1 MKFSVLKK
9 IDDKKHYL
17 TNYFLFG
24 IKVYTKYH
32 DKQMYTDM
40 LKYHEAAKNSYK
52 YLCFSDI
59 TKCVK
64 ATGELRKRENVT
76 IQILSDV
83 SSIFKENEI
92 TFWLDF
98 GTLLGAVRHKG
109 IIPWDFDCDVSFL
122 QKNNE
127 KVKRLL
133 QDYCK
138 KNDLD
143 FSDNLGGLTIRT
155 KNNENCID
163 FYRTQEFKSSLPKK
177 ELSQIFI
184 NERTKVQN
192 KLREKIQITSDEI
205 EAPFNIISSL
215 EKRNINQKQKVEYIA
230 LAPSAKL
237 SDRRLGFMKI
247 DDLFPLVEM
256 EFEGLMMPCP
266 RNSKN
271 WLDNLY
277 VNIDQFPHLAFEAEA
292 YFDLPYHSLVLP
304 KGVRDKFS
312 SDHVE

>member
-1 MKFSVLKK
+1 
-9 IDDKKHYL
+9 
-17 TNYFLFG
+17 
-24 IKVYTKYH
+24 
-32 DKQMYTDM
+32 
-40 LKYHEAAKNSYK
+40 
-52 YLCFSDI
+52 
-59 TKCVK
+59 
-64 ATGELRKRENVT
+64 
-76 IQILSDV
+76 
-83 SSIFKENEI
+83 
-92 TFWLDF
+92 
-98 GTLLGAVRHKG
+98 
-109 IIPWDFDCDVSFL
+109 
-122 QKNNE
+122 
-127 KVKRLL
+127 
-133 QDYCK
+133 
-138 KNDLD
+138 
-143 FSDNLGGLTIRT
+143 T

-230 LAPSAKL
+230 LAPSTKL

-292 YFDLPYHSLVLP
+292 NLDLPYHSLVLP